1 MDEHKVK
8 TMLNR
13 EVLEQINDYTTKNIL
28 KAILYSSSNNIDWE
42 QVYTFIMAFMP
53 ELRLYD
59 GYLPENM
66 KSK

>member
-28 KAILYSSSNNIDWE
+28 KAIFYSPSNNIDWE
-42 QVYTFIMAFMP
+42 QVYTFIMTFMP